1 MAKNSKI
8 IRSLTFSAI
17 MIALAVVLTRFGS
30 FYIPGA
36 PFIRIGFGS
45 IPTIV
50 TSLVAGPIWG
60 LLVGA
65 GSDLIGALL
74 FPVGAFFPGYTIDAA
89 LQGVIPYFVV
99 SLLKGRYKRQS
110 VVSSIFIAAFIMVII
125 FFSAKYSSYRGTE
138 LADWLRVT
146 IPVFFGIYFLAVYT
160 VFHFMSKTKTF
171 SLVDRSQ
178 KRFSLFDIYIICLV
192 NEVIISMG
200 LLGIW
205 NGMVFQLDWLF
216 NAFTQAL
223 TFTINGVIR
232 TFVLFF
238 ILNALFKLDNTMET
252 TLKIQ
257 E

>member
-8 IRSLTFSAI
+8 IRSITFSAI

-36 PFIRIGFGS
+36 QFIRVGFGS

-60 LLVGA
+60 LVVGA

-89 LQGVIPYFVV
+89 LQGVIPYFVIT
-99 SLLKGRYKRQS
+99 LLKGRYKRQS
-110 VVSSIFIAAFIMVII
+110 VVASVFIATFIMVII
-125 FFSAKYSSYRGTE
+125 AFTSQYSSYRGTD
-138 LADWLRVT
+138 LADWLRIT
-146 IPVFFGIYFLAVYT
+146 IPVFFGVYFLAVFT
-160 VFHFMSKTKTF
+160 FFKLMSRTKTF
-171 SLVDRSQ
+171 TLAERNQ
-178 KRFSLFDIYIICLV
+178 KRFSLFDIYMICLV
-192 NEVIISMG
+192 NEVIIAMG
-200 LLGIW
+200 LLGVW
-205 NGMVFQLDWLF
+205 NGIVFNLDWLV

-223 TFTINGVIR
+223 TFTVNGVVR
-232 TFVLFF
+232 TFLLFF

-257 E
+257 Q